1 MLMGLSA
8 LALVAVSGISAAQ
21 LHQRMIEDRV
31 DKLQSLV
38 LTVRGGAEYLEQQV
52 QAGRLTRDQAIAE
65 LRDQLHKLALRQQGR
80 HGGDPNREGKP
91 TTAKDAQGRS
101 SADLA
106 REALRSMRR
115 ASRSSLR
122 WRLTT

>member
-1 MLMGLSA
+1 MRILSRIRLRTKFAMLMGLSA

-52 QAGRLTRDQAIAE
+52 QAGRLTRD
-65 LRDQLHKLALRQQGR
+65 RQL
-80 HGGDPNREGKP
+80 PSFVTSCTN
-91 TTAKDAQGRS
+91 
-101 SADLA
+101 
-106 REALRSMRR
+106 
-115 ASRSSLR
+115 
-122 WRLTT
+122 